1 VASYDKIRNLLII
14 TSDQKTAKNLAF
26 QLGRKKYNV
35 FICSPDLKE
44 IEQTIKENSVE
55 IILILTD
62 IKIQKRKKICKFLY
76 TKFKNKVYLTW
87 MTKEICTIDKCE
99 LLAQNLCKNSFLW
112 YSVKKQK
119 DYESLINRIK
129 ILVGRTLER
138 SILEIHNEVRDVLR
152 KTSAKGLFY
161 TRQLKEGKIYSD
173 IQSIEFYEKLLKEVF
188 DRILKK
194 IKRRFTADR
203 VSLFSYSDRI
213 KNYQLISSY
222 GLKVYEHPT
231 VVSRQTILIN
241 YALQKKK
248 PLLIQNGAI
257 YYPEFKKLKVKPQPK
272 IISSMV
278 IPIIVSQRIIGILNI
293 ARMFPK
299 KERFTMLDFELAQV
313 YAERIGLLQSPFSS
327 VFGFLEY
334 EKLKHDLVAIINHEM
349 RTPIMAISAALEL
362 ASKEMSDQLYEILER
377 NVKRLYDIVDNLI
390 KFSDIS
396 KGTYTIEKKEASLQE
411 LIEKIK
417 ETYDERLK
425 NNGFDFT
432 IEQKIKNDKVYID
445 EQKVLQVLNGLISNS
460 IKFSKSEGEK
470 CIKLYVE
477 EKNDEYLFCVEDNG
491 IGIDKNNLEKI
502 FFPFVQIGDVLTEH
516 KQGLGINLYISRYII
531 EQHGG
536 RIWAESEKGKY
547 TKMFFTI
554 PKK

>member
-14 TSDQKTAKNLAF
+14 TSDKKTAKNLAF

-55 IILILTD
+55 IVLVLTD

-129 ILVGRTLER
+129 ILVGRTVKR
-138 SILEIHNEVRDVLR
+138 SILEIHNEVRDVLS

-203 VSLFSYSDRI
+203 VSLFCYSERI

-278 IPIIVSQRIIGILNI
+278 IPIIVSHRIIGILNI

-313 YAERIGLLQSPFSS
+313 YAERIGLLQSLFSS

-377 NVKRLYDIVDNLI
+377 NVKRLLDIVDNLI

-396 KGTYTIEKKEASLQE
+396 KGTYTIEKKETSLQE

-417 ETYDERLK
+417 ETYDETLK
-425 NNGFDFT
+425 NSGFNFT

-445 EQKVLQVLNGLISNS
+445 EQKVLQVLNDLISNS

-470 CIKLYVE
+470 YIKLYVE

-491 IGIDKNNLEKI
+491 IGIDKNNLERI

-516 KQGLGINLYISRYII
+516 KQGLGINHYISRYII

-547 TKMFFTI
+547 TKMLFTI

>member
-1 VASYDKIRNLLII
+1 MASYDKIRNLLII

-35 FICSPDLKE
+35 FICSADLKE

-55 IILILTD
+55 IVLVLTD

-129 ILVGRTLER
+129 ILVGRTVER

-161 TRQLKEGKIYSD
+161 TRQFIYSD
-173 IQSIEFYEKLLKEVF
+173 IQSIEFYEKLLKKVF

-194 IKRRFTADR
+194 IKTRFTADR

-248 PLLIQNGAI
+248 PLLIQNGVI
-257 YYPEFKKLKVKPQPK
+257 YDPEFKKLKVKPQPK

-278 IPIIVSQRIIGILNI
+278 IPVIVSQRIIGILNI

-313 YAERIGLLQSPFSS
+313 YAERIGLLQSLFSS

-377 NVKRLYDIVDNLI
+377 NVKRLYDIVENLI

-396 KGTYTIEKKEASLQE
+396 KGTYTIEKKEASLQK

-417 ETYDERLK
+417 ETYDETLK
-425 NNGFDFT
+425 NNGFNFT

-470 CIKLYVE
+470 YIKLYVE

-491 IGIDKNNLEKI
+491 IGIDKNNLERI

>member
-14 TSDQKTAKNLAF
+14 TSDKKAVKNLAF

-35 FICSPDLKE
+35 FICSADLKE

-55 IILILTD
+55 IILILTN
-62 IKIQKRKKICKFLY
+62 IKIQKRKRICKFLY
-76 TKFKNKVYLTW
+76 TKFKNKMYITW

-129 ILVGRTLER
+129 ILVSRTLER

-161 TRQLKEGKIYSD
+161 TRQLKEGKVYSD
-173 IQSIEFYEKLLKEVF
+173 IQSIEFYEKLLKEAF

-194 IKRRFTADR
+194 IKTRFTADR

-231 VVSRQTILIN
+231 VVTRQTILIN

-248 PLLIQNGAI
+248 PLLIQNGVI
-257 YYPEFKKLKVKPQPK
+257 YYPEFEKLKVKPQPK

-278 IPIIVSQRIIGILNI
+278 IPVIVSQRIIGILNI

-299 KERFTMLDFELAQV
+299 KEKFTMLDFELAQV
-313 YAERIGLLQSPFSS
+313 YAERIGLLQSLFSS

-417 ETYDERLK
+417 ETYDETLK

-470 CIKLYVE
+470 YIKLYVE
-477 EKNDEYLFCVEDNG
+477 EKDDEYLFCVEDNG
-491 IGIDKNNLEKI
+491 IGIDKNNLERI

>member
-44 IEQTIKENSVE
+44 IEQNIKENSVE
-55 IILILTD
+55 IVLILTD
-62 IKIQKRKKICKFLY
+62 IKIQKRKKICKFLH
-76 TKFKNKVYLTW
+76 TKFKNKVYFTW
-87 MTKEICTIDKCE
+87 MTQEICSIDKCE

-119 DYESLINRIK
+119 GYESLINRIK
-129 ILVGRTLER
+129 ILVSRTVER

-194 IKRRFTADR
+194 IKKRFTADR

-222 GLKVYEHPT
+222 GLKIYEHPT
-231 VVSRQTILIN
+231 VVSQQTILIN

-272 IISSMV
+272 IVSSMV
-278 IPIIVSQRIIGILNI
+278 IPVIVSQRIIGILNI
-293 ARMFPK
+293 ERMFPK
-299 KERFTMLDFELAQV
+299 KEKFTMLDFELAQV
-313 YAERIGLLQSPFSS
+313 YAERIGLLQTLFSS

-377 NVKRLYDIVDNLI
+377 NVKRLYDTVENLI

-396 KGTYTIEKKEASLQE
+396 KGTYTIEKKETSLKE

-417 ETYDERLK
+417 ETYDETLK
-425 NNGFDFT
+425 NSGFNFT

-470 CIKLYVE
+470 YIKLYVE

-547 TKMFFTI
+547 TKMLFTI

>member
-1 VASYDKIRNLLII
+1 LDDSRNLE
-14 TSDQKTAKNLAF
+14 F
-26 QLGRKKYNV
+26 
-35 FICSPDLKE
+35 
-44 IEQTIKENSVE
+44 
-55 IILILTD
+55 
-62 IKIQKRKKICKFLY
+62 
-76 TKFKNKVYLTW
+76 
-87 MTKEICTIDKCE
+87 DKCE

-119 DYESLINRIK
+119 GYESLINRIK
-129 ILVGRTLER
+129 ILVSRTVER
-138 SILEIHNEVRDVLR
+138 SILEINNEIRDVLS

-194 IKRRFTADR
+194 IKKRFTADR

-213 KNYQLISSY
+213 KNYKLISSY
-222 GLKVYEHPT
+222 GLKIYEHPT

-241 YALQKKK
+241 YVLQKKK

-272 IISSMV
+272 IVSSMV

-313 YAERIGLLQSPFSS
+313 YAERIGLLQLLFSS

-334 EKLKHDLVAIINHEM
+334 EKLKHDLIAIINHEM
-349 RTPIMAISAALEL
+349 RTPIMAISAALAL
-362 ASKEMSDQLYEILER
+362 ASKEISKQLYEILEL
-377 NVKRLYDIVDNLI
+377 NVKWLYDIVENLI

-396 KGTYTIEKKEASLQE
+396 KGNYTIEKKEASLKE

-417 ETYDERLK
+417 ETYDETLK
-425 NNGFDFT
+425 NSGFNFT
-432 IEQKIKNDKVYID
+432 IEQKIKNDKVYIY

-470 CIKLYVE
+470 YIKLYVE

-536 RIWAESEKGKY
+536 RIWVESEKGKY
-547 TKMFFTI
+547 TKMLFTI

>member
-1 VASYDKIRNLLII
+1 MDDSRNLE
-14 TSDQKTAKNLAF
+14 F
-26 QLGRKKYNV
+26 
-35 FICSPDLKE
+35 
-44 IEQTIKENSVE
+44 
-55 IILILTD
+55 
-62 IKIQKRKKICKFLY
+62 
-76 TKFKNKVYLTW
+76 
-87 MTKEICTIDKCE
+87 DKCE

-119 DYESLINRIK
+119 GYESLINRIK
-129 ILVGRTLER
+129 ILVSRTVER
-138 SILEIHNEVRDVLR
+138 SILEINNEIRDVLS

-194 IKRRFTADR
+194 IKKRFTADR

-213 KNYQLISSY
+213 KNYKLISSY
-222 GLKVYEHPT
+222 GLKIYEHPT

-241 YALQKKK
+241 YVLQKKK

-272 IISSMV
+272 IVSSMV

-313 YAERIGLLQSPFSS
+313 YAERIGLLQLLFSS

-334 EKLKHDLVAIINHEM
+334 EKLKHDLIAIINHEM
-349 RTPIMAISAALEL
+349 RTPIMAISAALAL
-362 ASKEMSDQLYEILER
+362 ASKEISKQLYEILEL
-377 NVKRLYDIVDNLI
+377 NVKWLYDIVENLI

-396 KGTYTIEKKEASLQE
+396 KGNYTIEKKEASLKE

-425 NNGFDFT
+425 NSGFNFT
-432 IEQKIKNDKVYID
+432 IEQKIKNDKVYIY

-470 CIKLYVE
+470 YIKLYV
-477 EKNDEYLFCVEDNG
+477 
-491 IGIDKNNLEKI
+491 
-502 FFPFVQIGDVLTEH
+502 
-516 KQGLGINLYISRYII
+516 
-531 EQHGG
+531 
-536 RIWAESEKGKY
+536 
-547 TKMFFTI
+547 
-554 PKK
+554 